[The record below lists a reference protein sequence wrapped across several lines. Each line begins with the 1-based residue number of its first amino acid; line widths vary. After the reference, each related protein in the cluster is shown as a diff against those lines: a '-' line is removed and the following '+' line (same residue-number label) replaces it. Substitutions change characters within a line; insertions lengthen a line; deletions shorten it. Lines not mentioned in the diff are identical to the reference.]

1 MEIWLPYGQIEVA
14 VDIKAENLAE
24 ILEPGLQK
32 IDDSSI
38 YERLDSIEIKEKSMI
53 IVSDI
58 TKATLKI
65 LKAFIDLQIEKG
77 RSKDVI
83 VAVRKNHIKVVRK
96 ALEGKFE
103 DVFAIEEPYVNSG
116 IADGFQVK
124 VPKIFTEYRRMM
136 ISEVCFDPLFGFGGG
151 PVSLIKTIDLK
162 LVEEAFKRRLDDN
175 PKPGLDTNASWFASR
190 VAEEI
195 GSFTSIE
202 ILNTR
207 GEVSEIF
214 IGDLIDTHSKA
225 SKKLYES
232 SKKILSQPARA
243 IFMGLGDSSKSLTL
257 SSSLKSLWNVIG
269 CLDAKGI
276 VVLLAECSEGLGS
289 EALRLYVTDR
299 LKLEE
304 LVKHGKYVEGLEDL
318 LYLRNT
324 LQSQRNV
331 VLISTLP
338 NYYIETKLGLRT
350 FKKSSDA
357 LYYIINNL
365 GTRVK
370 IFVIIDA
377 FNTLLT
383 AQNHR

>member
-1 MEIWLPYGQIEVA
+1 MEIWLPYGRVEVA
-14 VDIKAENLAE
+14 VDIKAENLAG
-24 ILEPGLQK
+24 ILESSFQK
-32 IDDSSI
+32 LDDNLI

-53 IVSDI
+53 IISDV
-58 TKATLKI
+58 TKATLKV
-65 LKAFIDLQIEKG
+65 LKTFIDLQIEKG

-83 VAVRKNHIKVVRK
+83 VAVQKNHFKVVKK

-103 DVFAIEEPYVNSG
+103 DVFTIGEPCIDSG

-136 ISEVCFDPLFGFGGG
+136 ISEVSFDPLFGFSGG
-151 PVSLIKTIDLK
+151 PVSLIKTIDSK

-175 PKPGLDTNASWFASR
+175 PKPGLDTNAAWFASR

-195 GSFTSIE
+195 GAFTSIE
-202 ILNTR
+202 ILNTK

-214 IGDLIDTHSKA
+214 IGDLIDNHSKA

-232 SKKILSQPARA
+232 SKKVLNQPARA

-289 EALRLYVTDR
+289 EALKLYVTNR
-299 LKLEE
+299 LKLDEFI
-304 LVKHGKYVEGLEDL
+304 KHGKYVEGLEDL
-318 LYLRNT
+318 LYLRNA
-324 LQSQRNV
+324 LQSQYNIV
-331 VLISTLP
+331 IISTLP

-357 LYYIINNL
+357 LGYIINNL
-365 GTRVK
+365 GARVK
-370 IFVIIDA
+370 IFVVLDA
-377 FNTLLT
+377 FNILLT
-383 AQNHR
+383 IQTH